1 MGSGGYIYIVVH
13 TCTYICINKYMCVS
27 KNKVKEAV
35 NLRIGRIWEG
45 LERGKGS
52 GEVVQFYF
60 NKNV

>member
-1 MGSGGYIYIVVH
+1 
-13 TCTYICINKYMCVS
+13 MCVS
-27 KNKVKEAV
+27 KNKVKESV

>member
-13 TCTYICINKYMCVS
+13 TYICINKYMCVS
-27 KNKVKEAV
+27 KNKVKKSV
-35 NLRIGRIWEG
+35 NLRIGRIWEE

>member
-1 MGSGGYIYIVVH
+1 
-13 TCTYICINKYMCVS
+13 MCVF

-52 GEVVQFYF
+52 WGSGTILF
-60 NKNV
+60 